1 MNFEKIANYF
11 CDFVYDSLPYNELID
26 FIKEMILT
34 KDFSFKE
41 INWCFPFCTK
51 ERYYKIMWDI
61 IAQFRKEGY
70 SDGDIIKI
78 LDISEKDFEEAED
91 NKTNGRT

>member
-11 CDFVYDSLPYNELID
+11 CDFVYNSLSDNELID

-41 INWCFPFCTK
+41 INWCFPFYTK

-70 SDGDIIKI
+70 SDGDIIKF